1 MGWTQDPWNIGY
13 PALTTPTPF
22 KSQKI
27 LFNDKSTGF
36 KFTPTKRRLTTSHLP
51 ILEPVLKTT
60 IPSYTIYSNSLSPS
74 IPDILCA
81 SPWSFARFCDTCI
94 SSIWPFNTVRAV
106 LLMFQICAALVLI
119 FEQLS
124 WLCCTSRTL
133 LSELHKYHSE

>member
-1 MGWTQDPWNIGY
+1 MYYNKCKHSLAVVHSTINIFVY
-13 PALTTPTPF
+13 DYRNLLVIFTAAL
-22 KSQKI
+22 
-27 LFNDKSTGF
+27 
-36 KFTPTKRRLTTSHLP
+36 FTPSKRRLTTSHLP

-119 FEQLS
+119 FELLS

-133 LSELHKYHSE
+133 LSELHKYPSE